1 MKIRWT
7 PNSVRFR
14 ITPEE
19 LQALESAQPI
29 SAALTLGE
37 AVVWSAMIHIAS
49 AGAGSTLRCES
60 GVLLLHLAHSDLETL
75 SAPENEGV
83 YLREGELR
91 FYIEKDF
98 PCAHPRAGE
107 AEEKP
112 TATFAPPSG
121 FEERK
126 NLPDS

>member
-7 PNSVRFR
+7 PGSVRFR

-19 LQALESAQPI
+19 LEALENAQSI
-29 SAALTLGE
+29 GAVLMLGVLP
-37 AVVWSAMIHIAS
+37 AWSARITPA
-49 AGAGSTLRCES
+49 AQAGSTLRFVS
-60 GVLLLHLAHSDLETL
+60 GVLELQLSPSDLETL
-75 SAPENEGV
+75 ATPTNEGV

-98 PCAHPRAGE
+98 PCAHPRAAE
-107 AEEKP
+107 AEEAP
-112 TATFAPPSG
+112 SETFAPPAG

-126 NLPDS
+126 NAA